1 MKNILIT
8 GGACA
13 GKTTSLEVIDNYLR
27 EKGYRVV
34 VIDEVPTDLI
44 NKGIFYNKI
53 GKIEFLELIIKTQI
67 NNEIECFEKY
77 NNEENTIVIFDGSPI
92 DCLKFISEDELEVIL
107 KKHDLDMDKI
117 ANRYDAIIFLQTIAK
132 KYPELYS
139 NENNNARLTDIN
151 FAIERNDKLE
161 KYYNKLEKVSFIE
174 CENDINIKNNN
185 IKIVIEKI
193 LKNNNK

>member
-27 EKGYRVV
+27 EKGYRVII
-34 VIDEVPTDLI
+34 IDEVPTDLI
-44 NKGIFYNKI
+44 NKGISYNKI
-53 GKIEFLELIIKTQI
+53 GKIEFLELVIKTQI

-77 NNEENTIVIFDGSPI
+77 NNEEKTIVIFDGSPI

-107 KKHDLDMDKI
+107 KKHDLEMDKI

-132 KYPELYS
+132 KYPESYS

-151 FAIERNDKLE
+151 LAIERNDKLE

-185 IKIVIEKI
+185 IKTIIEEI
-193 LKNNNK
+193 LRKQS